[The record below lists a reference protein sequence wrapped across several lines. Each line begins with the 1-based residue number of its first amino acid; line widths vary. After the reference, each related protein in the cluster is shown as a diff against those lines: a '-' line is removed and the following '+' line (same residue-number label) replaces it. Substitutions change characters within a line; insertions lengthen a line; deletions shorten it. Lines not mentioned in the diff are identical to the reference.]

1 MRGGR
6 LYFLW
11 FCTQRPRPF
20 AQLYYSRYAAKRA
33 HTLISS
39 RHNHTH
45 KIAFFISFFCRLG
58 FIFNYT
64 HSFDHHIFWQRWEGL
79 TQRFS
84 LLFRITISFTFFV
97 VNSCWILI
105 NPELVS
111 FFYSNMGGKW
121 GDEVWGVRHRIFFCT
136 VGCIC
141 FTIGAAFWPRAFAA
155 VVFDREHSLRWTIS
169 HWYAWAIHGFFS
181 T

>member
-20 AQLYYSRYAAKRA
+20 AQLYYSRYAARA

-111 FFYSNMGGKW
+111 FFYSNVGGKW
-121 GDEVWGVRHRIFFCT
+121 GDEVWGVRHRIFF
-136 VGCIC
+136 
-141 FTIGAAFWPRAFAA
+141 FAQLVA
-155 VVFDREHSLRWTIS
+155 YVLQLALLFDREHSLRWTIS